1 MHEHRL
7 KRDGTHDRLAG
18 SVLDGNV
25 GPSGLVDMVEK
36 TLRSSHQSV
45 FKRVETVAMLNW
57 MAATFVQGQETRHFE
72 LPDMGLMFAE
82 DHNFGHQGHSLT
94 EKTPVLVWIIDKT
107 KANRSANLEVAAVM
121 CHADF
126 RRCPISSLAEYF
138 FYRFHVNNEP
148 FPDFNN
154 PADWFKRKVFRHR
167 DDPNSGISY
176 SSQSAAYKTLKNFV
190 DVLSSKSTHFR
201 RQSIRSHNLS
211 VQSKKALGIWENG
224 TVDKCYNT
232 IDMPGVRAV
241 SGHPDLNGQPSYFVR
256 RFIIKPDDALQ
267 KSIFPQLDNFNEI
280 LPEGST
286 ITNSISRKACLR
298 AFQLFRSALLAY
310 VAMRKKDWPN
320 YPILKYPPFNTDAFD
335 SYSRRLWTAME
346 SEPESVER
354 TLNAVVPEILELN
367 NRLPEK
373 FLSHIAPQMSH
384 MQQTLERLES
394 LTSNVNQNTVSIAEA
409 VNNSL
414 LDAFGKL
421 KEEMEAVLKQRNEEI
436 AKCLRRN
443 VEVNAFNARV
453 VQLCE
458 ELLESGNTSDAV
470 EKLIAVVNEARSPAP
485 EASFTNSTP
494 LPAMEIAQNAP
505 FLLAGPSLVGPQ
517 RSADSSMVIPP
528 LESVSTSATSSQPL
542 LPTVEATPSGPAFVT
557 LAQLAATSPITADS
571 TACLGGDG
579 NPGFIMCKDI
589 QTIKMLWKEWKEGLP
604 GGLPIEQVEAQYGTK
619 WRKGNGDSKFF
630 NRRRVI
636 IKKIE
641 DLISKEGM
649 TANQAMEHLETQRG
663 NMSLQKFGEILQPP
677 HKRGS

>member
-1 MHEHRL
+1 M
-7 KRDGTHDRLAG
+7 
-18 SVLDGNV
+18 
-25 GPSGLVDMVEK
+25 
-36 TLRSSHQSV
+36 
-45 FKRVETVAMLNW
+45 FNW
-57 MAATFVQGQETRHFE
+57 MAATFVRGQETRHFE

-82 DHNFGHQGHSLT
+82 DHNFGHQGHSST

-107 KANRSANLEVAAVM
+107 KVNRSANLEVAAVM

-148 FPDFNN
+148 FPDFND

-167 DDPNSGISY
+167 DDPNAGISY
-176 SSQSAAYKTLKNFV
+176 SSQSAAYKTLKKFG
-190 DVLSSKSTHFR
+190 DVLSSKSTHFS

-211 VQSKKALGIWENG
+211 VQSKKALGRWENG
-224 TVDKCYNT
+224 TMDKCYNT
-232 IDMPGVRAV
+232 IDMPGIRAV
-241 SGHPDLNGQPSYFVR
+241 SGHPDLNGRPSYFVL
-256 RFIIKPDDALQ
+256 RFIIKPEDALQ
-267 KSIFPQLDNFNEI
+267 KSIFPQLDNFDEI
-280 LPEGST
+280 LPEGSA

-335 SYSRRLWTAME
+335 SYARRLWAAME
-346 SEPESVER
+346 SEPEPVER

-384 MQQTLERLES
+384 MQQTLEKLEG
-394 LTSNVNQNTVSIAEA
+394 LTSNVNQNTVSIAGA
-409 VNNSL
+409 VKNSL
-414 LDAFGKL
+414 SDAFGQL
-421 KEEMEAVLKQRNEEI
+421 MEAVQRNNVEI
-436 AKCLRRN
+436 AKYHRRN
-443 VEVNAFNARV
+443 VESNAFKDRV

-458 ELLESGNTSDAV
+458 KLLESGNTSGNTLDAM
-470 EKLIAVVNEARSPAP
+470 EKMIADANEAPSPAR
-485 EASFTNSTP
+485 EAYVTNSMNSMP
-494 LPAMEIAQNAP
+494 PPAIETAQNAP
-505 FLLAGPSLVGPQ
+505 LLLAGPSLVSLPS
-517 RSADSSMVIPP
+517 SADSSIVIPP
-528 LESVSTSATSSQPL
+528 LQYVSTSATSSQPL
-542 LPTVEATPSGPAFVT
+542 LPTVEATVPSGAAFAT
-557 LAQLAATSPITADS
+557 LAQLAATSPIAADS
-571 TACLGGDG
+571 TGRLGGDG

-589 QTIKMLWKEWKEGLP
+589 QNIEMLWKEWKEGMP

-619 WRKGNGDSKFF
+619 WRKGNSDSKFF

-649 TANQAMEHLETQRG
+649 TANQAMEHLEIQRG
-663 NMSLQKFGEILQPP
+663 NMSLQKFGEFLQPP